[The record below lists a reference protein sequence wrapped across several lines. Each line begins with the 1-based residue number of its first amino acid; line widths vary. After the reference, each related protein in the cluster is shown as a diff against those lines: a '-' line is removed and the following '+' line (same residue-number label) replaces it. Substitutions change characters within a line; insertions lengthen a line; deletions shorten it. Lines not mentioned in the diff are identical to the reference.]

1 MKNTYRCIFFRCE
14 TVKIKQSSECKTI
27 FELKQNSK
35 ARKMFLEYLQNP
47 RKHREN
53 MKTQKSSR
61 LVSNP
66 GLWGDSAN
74 HLTTVPPPPLNP
86 ICQCIYT
93 SEFVC
98 FYTFTS
104 EFMKWWRSPHSEWW
118 MCEAVNNCREGKR
131 TSPFFFNHLV
141 FLLRAAAGCV
151 GRLFDWGSEL
161 RLF

>member
-1 MKNTYRCIFFRCE
+1 MY
-14 TVKIKQSSECKTI
+14 
-27 FELKQNSK
+27 
-35 ARKMFLEYLQNP
+35 LEYLQNP

-53 MKTQKSSR
+53 MKTQKSPR

-86 ICQCIYT
+86 ICQCINT

-131 TSPFFFNHLV
+131 TSTFFLTTLCFSWGPLPAV
-141 FLLRAAAGCV
+141 WADLLTEDQNWGCFSHALWWSLKTHDV
-151 GRLFDWGSEL
+151 LAVTKQK
-161 RLF
+161 